1 MLKRKTE
8 SLYKLQILTDRKKHR
23 QSKKK
28 NEPKTGSRNLS
39 KKYFVN
45 DFRTKNLFSEKLT
58 KDPICF
64 MYWKIKKN

>member
-8 SLYKLQILTDRKKHR
+8 SLYKLQILTDR
-23 QSKKK
+23 K

-45 DFRTKNLFSEKLT
+45 DFRTKNFFSEKLT

>member
-1 MLKRKTE
+1 MNQ
-8 SLYKLQILTDRKKHR
+8 KLDQETY
-23 QSKKK
+23 Q
-28 NEPKTGSRNLS
+28 

-45 DFRTKNLFSEKLT
+45 DFRTKNFFSEKLT